1 MTEKYEGWN
10 LYDKVIIVGKARTVW
25 NRDKYCWETQEG
37 IQQGYIVDS
46 KNKKQ
51 LENAERWAE
60 TVRYEYNKELGRSEA
75 VETVKGTVDTFDND
89 GFEIELLESADGSSQ
104 GGKLSFWNCK
114 ISKDGKTWIVGI
126 NADLLLR
133 ALCSCTWE
141 KGKCLEPVM
150 FARCKGGV
158 GVLTKSSPEYQQAQ
172 ADMQTKATL
181 SKGKTTKYQL
191 GHTYETITESD
202 IYFGKIYCWY
212 EPIYKNSSTRYY
224 YNELVGF
231 RLLDKP
237 VAKELLIGTKSW
249 ARNSEPETKAS
260 DIICVD
266 QISHDVSYKDKCPSR
281 KEGATVFEWDVTTE
295 DIDKFLY
302 KRFFYRNTWIRES
315 EKYTI
320 ETGHF
325 GYSTSPDKPLI
336 FTEEQKTFFKEKCNI
351 EIKE

>member
-1 MTEKYEGWN
+1 MVEKYEGWS
-10 LYDKVIIVGKARTVW
+10 LYDKVIIVGKAMTKW
-25 NRDKYCWETQEG
+25 NKETYRWETLDSL
-37 IQQGYIVDS
+37 QQGYIVNP
-46 KNKKQ
+46 KNKQ
-51 LENAERWAE
+51 QFNTAQQWAE
-60 TVRYEYNKELGRSEA
+60 TWRYDGNGK
-75 VETVKGTVDTFDND
+75 VIETIKGTVDTFDND

-114 ISKDGKTWIVGI
+114 ISKDGKTWVVGI

-172 ADMQTKATL
+172 ADMSKKAIL

-191 GHTYETITESD
+191 GHTYETLTESH

-212 EPIYKNSSTRYY
+212 EPIYKQNNYHY
-224 YNELVGF
+224 YNSLTGF

-237 VAKELLIGTKSW
+237 VVKELLIDPKSW
-249 ARNSEPETKAS
+249 VRNSKPPIKAS
-260 DIICVD
+260 DIICVEEITHYVD
-266 QISHDVSYKDKCPSR
+266 YKDKCPSR
-281 KEGATVFEWDVTTE
+281 KEGDLVLEWDVSSE

-302 KRFFYRNTWIRES
+302 KRFCHKNSWIVET

-320 ETGHF
+320 ETPHF
-325 GYSTSPDKPLI
+325 GYTTSPDKPLI
-336 FTEEQKTFFKEKCNI
+336 FTEEQKMFFKEKCNI